1 MEIKVIK
8 NIMQKYQDLAQVNR
22 SLLDSYNIFSINIM
36 SSPGAGK
43 TTLLEETISLLS
55 GDVKIA
61 VIEGDLMTSRDAE
74 RIGKK
79 GVPVVQI
86 NTQGGCHLDSSM
98 IDSALK
104 QFNLADLD
112 IVIIENVGNLI
123 CPSTYDL
130 GEHEKI
136 VVISVPEGDDKPGKY
151 PVMFQEADLCILN
164 KVDLLPYSNFNVDN
178 FLQDVKKLNP
188 DLEIIKTSAVTGE
201 GMDYWGQWL
210 KNKIKK

>member
-22 SLLDSYNIFSINIM
+22 ALFDTHNIFSINIM

-55 GDVKIA
+55 GEVKIA

-74 RIGKK
+74 RIGRK

-86 NTQGGCHLDSSM
+86 NTQGGCHLDSGM

-104 QFNLADLD
+104 QFELADLD
-112 IVIIENVGNLI
+112 LVVIENVGNLI

-164 KVDLLPYSNFNVDN
+164 KIDLLPYNNFNLEN
-178 FLQDVKKLNP
+178 FVQDVKKLNP

-201 GMDYWGQWL
+201 GMDYWAQWL
-210 KNKIKK
+210 KNKVKK